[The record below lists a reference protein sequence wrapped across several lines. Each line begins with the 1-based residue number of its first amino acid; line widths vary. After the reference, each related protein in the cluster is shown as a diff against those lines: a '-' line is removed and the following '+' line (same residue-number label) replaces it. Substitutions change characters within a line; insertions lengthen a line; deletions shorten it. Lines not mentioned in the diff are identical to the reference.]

1 MREEGGDTSGADFVS
16 TPQGIF
22 TASGTWF
29 SATEETLRAYAG
41 SVLEH
46 VPLGVLIRRADR
58 WLHAPLVVTLW
69 ALPALLGLWTPLLAA
84 GAALVLFVG
93 WKALSPAVASRW
105 ATAVVGWLGA
115 VWLQG
120 LYYVFTMSV
129 LAGAGRYAAT
139 AVGLAGFVLLRWGLV
154 GRVAAPLV
162 RVLARRLYALPLPDQ
177 VLRAFIVRAALTH
190 GVPLPELERMERR
203 LFEKWSR
210 GPDA

>member
-1 MREEGGDTSGADFVS
+1 M
-16 TPQGIF
+16 
-22 TASGTWF
+22 
-29 SATEETLRAYAG
+29 LRDYAG

-46 VPLGVLIRRADR
+46 VPLGALIRRADR

-69 ALPALLGLWTPLLAA
+69 ALPALLGLWTPLPAA

-93 WKALSPAVASRW
+93 WKVLSPAVASRW
-105 ATAVVGWLGA
+105 AAVVAGWLGA

-129 LAGAGRYAAT
+129 LAGAGRYAAM
-139 AVGLAGFVLLRWGLV
+139 AMGLAGFMLLRWGLV
-154 GRVAAPLV
+154 GRATAPLV

-190 GVPLPELERMERR
+190 DVPLPELERMERR

-210 GPDA
+210 GPNA